1 MSRIIINI
9 EDNIPQSQ
17 ALQYV
22 WNVISQGRI
31 SEEGK
36 SYCFV
41 TKFQDGTVVLADKKK
56 ADIFYVRKDVTND
69 IQSKTRKT
77 NM

>member
-41 TKFQDGTVVLADKKK
+41 TKFQDGTVVIADKKK
-56 ADIFYVRKDVTND
+56 ADIFCVRKDVTND
-69 IQSKTRKT
+69 IQK
-77 NM
+77 